1 MPIDDDRNTESAAT
15 GGEADADILATRF
28 DDRTVGEHLA
38 AAVADGHVL
47 RNADGTLSLPRS
59 PPAVDFTNDVPFA
72 RNCAFLNSFLFKH
85 IYGSARV
92 PAGCAECYKVKVD
105 TRTMRALMAVKT
117 ILEDVPYPGKS
128 VAEVDRRDNAS
139 LFASYLYTTGLGEAR
154 MAFEELRAKV
164 DAHPA
169 LGPTVK
175 MTIKR
180 GCTNYERACGPSDRY
195 AFDPRQKDVE
205 AYFRKRF
212 RRAAAPRPAREYLDA
227 AALLEMARAAFRIGD
242 ETYKEFTGGKEI
254 LPATVS
260 YAPKESVDGPS

>member
-15 GGEADADILATRF
+15 GGEADADSLATRF

-38 AAVADGHVL
+38 AAVADGHGL

-59 PPAVDFTNDVPFA
+59 PPTVDFTNDVPFA
-72 RNCAFLNSFLFKH
+72 RNCAFLKTFLFKH

-92 PAGCAECYKVKVD
+92 PAACAECFKVKVD
-105 TRTMRALMAVKT
+105 TRTMLALRAVKT
-117 ILEDVPYPGKS
+117 ILEDVPSPGKS

-164 DAHPA
+164 AAHPA

-175 MTIKR
+175 MPIKR
-180 GCTNYERACGPSDRY
+180 GCAHCARACGPSDRY
-195 AFDPRQKDVE
+195 AFAPRQKDNA
-205 AYFRKRF
+205 AYIHKNYRH
-212 RRAAAPRPAREYLDA
+212 AATPRPAREYLA
-227 AALLEMARAAFRIGD
+227 
-242 ETYKEFTGGKEI
+242 
-254 LPATVS
+254 
-260 YAPKESVDGPS
+260 